1 MIKLE
6 LTLEEVNMILRV
18 LGRHPFDEVV
28 TLVGKIRDQGQPQ
41 VNEQADKA
49 KSEEEAKKAE

>member
-6 LTLEEVNMILRV
+6 LSLEEVNMILRV

-28 TLVGKIRDQGQPQ
+28 TLVAKIKEQGQPQ

-49 KSEEEAKKAE
+49 KEAEAA